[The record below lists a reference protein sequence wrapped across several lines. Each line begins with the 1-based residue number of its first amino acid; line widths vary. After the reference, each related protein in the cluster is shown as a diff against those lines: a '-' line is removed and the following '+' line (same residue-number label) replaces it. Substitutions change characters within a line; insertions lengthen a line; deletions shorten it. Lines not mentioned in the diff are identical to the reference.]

1 MISIKSARAE
11 ELPRGH
17 LIALMTND
25 SRRSV
30 TRRGPKIGSGE
41 AAAPHSTPWGCPF
54 ASPRNRPD
62 VTSFHV
68 PHPHVCGPQSH
79 WDRCTSLRIRGARGP
94 LRWRFH
100 RRPLKCS
107 HDSYTRDRLLATD
120 YCSIAS
126 DVLVQ
131 RRLIRSRSRWWAW
144 LRRCVRRQQHVLS
157 SSVASG
163 AHCASRALS
172 GSVRAVHTRA
182 TAAPR

>member
-30 TRRGPKIGSGE
+30 TRRRPKIGSGE

-62 VTSFHV
+62 VASFHV

-79 WDRCTSLRIRGARGP
+79 WDRCTSLHIRGARGP

-100 RRPLKCS
+100 HRPLKYSCGEAVS
-107 HDSYTRDRLLATD
+107 SPLDARISSKFVFHSAGFPDQG
-120 YCSIAS
+120 IHFK
-126 DVLVQ
+126 
-131 RRLIRSRSRWWAW
+131 
-144 LRRCVRRQQHVLS
+144 LRPVYL
-157 SSVASG
+157 ASG
-163 AHCASRALS
+163 SLTETPVYPRR
-172 GSVRAVHTRA
+172 GSCESYVD
-182 TAAPR
+182 

>member
-17 LIALMTND
+17 LIALITND

-62 VTSFHV
+62 VASFHV

-79 WDRCTSLRIRGARGP
+79 WDRCTSLHIRGARGP

-100 RRPLKCS
+100 HRPLKYSCG
-107 HDSYTRDRLLATD
+107 DT
-120 YCSIAS
+120 
-126 DVLVQ
+126 V
-131 RRLIRSRSRWWAW
+131 
-144 LRRCVRRQQHVLS
+144 S
-157 SSVASG
+157 SSLEARISSKFVIACKSSSDG
-163 AHCASRALS
+163 VSTA
-172 GSVRAVHTRA
+172 TRNQCKCSFTSTLA
-182 TAAPR
+182 DAGQYCHRR